1 MQYGQ
6 IQHRKKTQRHK
17 FRTPKRRDKM
27 NQITAVSQI
36 TAQDLAD
43 YIRIYEVTQDDL
55 NTLNN
60 LLLVAKNYIVQYTG
74 QTLEALDTLQDIII
88 VVLILCQDMWDN
100 RTLYVDSNNLNN
112 VVDSIL
118 GLHSVNLL

>member
-1 MQYGQ
+1 
-6 IQHRKKTQRHK
+6 
-17 FRTPKRRDKM
+17 M

-43 YIRIYEVTQDDL
+43 YIRIYEVTQDNL

-74 QTLEALDTLQDIII
+74 QTLEALDTLPDIII

-100 RTLYVDSNNLNN
+100 RTLYVDNNNLNN
-112 VVDSIL
+112 VVESIL